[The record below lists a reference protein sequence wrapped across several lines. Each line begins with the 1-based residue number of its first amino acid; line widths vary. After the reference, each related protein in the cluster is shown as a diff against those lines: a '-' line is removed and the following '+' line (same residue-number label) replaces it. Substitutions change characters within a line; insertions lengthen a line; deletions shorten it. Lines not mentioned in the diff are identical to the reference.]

1 MALPHFSFR
10 LQLPGQ
16 ELDSGAAEA
25 AADLATPLPRSDP
38 TAVKQPVASEVTHR
52 PSNRRG
58 RAVAGGGVWFGI
70 SGTISA
76 SLEASSST
84 PDR

>member
-25 AADLATPLPRSDP
+25 AADLATPLPRSD
-38 TAVKQPVASEVTHR
+38 ADVA
-52 PSNRRG
+52 PRRT
-58 RAVAGGGVWFGI
+58 RR
-70 SGTISA
+70 SRL
-76 SLEASSST
+76 LEAT
-84 PDR
+84 QQAL